1 MSDKV
6 IIFDTTLRDGEQSPG
21 ASLNIREKVKIAHQ
35 LAKLGVDVIEA
46 GFPITSV
53 GDFEAVQEVCLQVQ
67 GPVIAGLARARKED
81 IERAGEAIKPAERS
95 RIHTFIAT
103 SDIHL
108 RHKLGKTHEEVLQA
122 AAGAVKLARNFT
134 DDVEFS
140 AEDAT
145 RSDRDYLCR
154 VIETAINAGA
164 TTINIPD
171 TVGYTTPF
179 EFGELIGY
187 IRNTVPNIDRAI
199 LSVHCHNDLGLA
211 VSNSLAAVKS
221 GARQVECTIN
231 GLGERAGNASL
242 EEVVMSLATRKD
254 FFNLATSIN
263 TREIHQSSR
272 LVSSLTGIHVQW
284 NKAIVGRNA
293 FAHESGI
300 HQDGVLKE
308 KTTYEIMTPES
319 IGLTT
324 SRLVLGKHS
333 GRHALKDRL
342 RTLGFSLDD
351 KEVDRIFVIFKD
363 LADKKKEI
371 FDDDLIAIVED
382 EIYSRV
388 PETWSLES
396 IHVSCGSDEAP
407 HADVRLKKGDKMIQ
421 ENASGDGPVD
431 AVCRAICKIVDLEP
445 EMIDFSVSAVTGG
458 KDAVGEVS
466 LKINIGDRIMV
477 GKSASTDIVVS
488 SAKAYLQ
495 AINRALYFEK
505 K

>member
-1 MSDKV
+1 
-6 IIFDTTLRDGEQSPG
+6 
-21 ASLNIREKVKIAHQ
+21 
-35 LAKLGVDVIEA
+35 
-46 GFPITSV
+46 
-53 GDFEAVQEVCLQVQ
+53 
-67 GPVIAGLARARKED
+67 
-81 IERAGEAIKPAERS
+81 
-95 RIHTFIAT
+95 
-103 SDIHL
+103 
-108 RHKLGKTHEEVLQA
+108 
-122 AAGAVKLARNFT
+122 
-134 DDVEFS
+134 
-140 AEDAT
+140 
-145 RSDRDYLCR
+145 
-154 VIETAINAGA
+154 
-164 TTINIPD
+164 
-171 TVGYTTPF
+171 
-179 EFGELIGY
+179 
-187 IRNTVPNIDRAI
+187 
-199 LSVHCHNDLGLA
+199 
-211 VSNSLAAVKS
+211 
-221 GARQVECTIN
+221 
-231 GLGERAGNASL
+231 
-242 EEVVMSLATRKD
+242 
-254 FFNLATSIN
+254 
-263 TREIHQSSR
+263 
-272 LVSSLTGIHVQW
+272 
-284 NKAIVGRNA
+284 
-293 FAHESGI
+293 
-300 HQDGVLKE
+300 
-308 KTTYEIMTPES
+308 
-319 IGLTT
+319 LTT